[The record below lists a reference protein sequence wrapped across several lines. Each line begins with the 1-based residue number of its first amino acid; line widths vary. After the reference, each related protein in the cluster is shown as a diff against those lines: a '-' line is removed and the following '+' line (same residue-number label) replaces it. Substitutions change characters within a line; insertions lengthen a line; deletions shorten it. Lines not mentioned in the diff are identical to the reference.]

1 MIPSYCTCWSVGT
14 EREIGFDGSP
24 ESPIRM
30 LLQNVAEFLK
40 IKSIID
46 RRELRVKDDPFKS
59 KSAINIYQEFCQI
72 ELIIT
77 GIRSQG

>member
-46 RRELRVKDDPFKS
+46 RRELRVKDYYP
-59 KSAINIYQEFCQI
+59 
-72 ELIIT
+72 
-77 GIRSQG
+77 